1 MSETTAWWRDA
12 VIYQLYPRSFM
23 DSNND
28 GIGDLNGIISKL
40 DYLNDGTETSLGIDA
55 IWLNPVYPSPQYDF
69 GYDIIN
75 HCDIDPQYGTMEDFE
90 RLLKEAH
97 SRGIRVIMD
106 YVPSVT
112 SHLNPWFLESRSS
125 RTNPKRDWYIWKET
139 KGRGIYPNNW
149 MGFFG
154 GRAWEWDN
162 KTQSYYYHN
171 SLPEQP
177 DLNWRNPEVEKAM
190 LDVVRFWFEK
200 GVDGFRI
207 DVLNYAYKDR
217 YLRSNPLC
225 IGRRPYEMQR
235 HIHDKDL
242 PEAYG
247 LAGKLR
253 AVAEEYGDR
262 MLVAEI
268 FSPDIDFA
276 CGFLGDDNDGVHMV
290 FNFSF
295 MNAGFSAPRL
305 RDEILKSENT
315 FGRKGWPA
323 YFLSNHDHVRHIT
336 RFEKGGFASE
346 KAFVSAALILTLRGT
361 PFIYMGEEIGMKEGR
376 LKRHEIMD
384 PPGRRYWPFFKGRD
398 GARTP
403 MQWNRAEYSG
413 FSSTK
418 PWLRVNPDYAHLNVE
433 FQSVNPDSLLNHYR
447 KLIRLRK
454 DHAALRCGSLKMLD
468 SHPDVLAYMREGKS
482 ENLAVCLNFSNEVR
496 TVTIKGF
503 ESRKAVRIFSYP
515 YISAPE
521 ISCSRITVP
530 PYGVMI
536 IAV

>member
-1 MSETTAWWRDA
+1 
-12 VIYQLYPRSFM
+12 
-23 DSNND
+23 
-28 GIGDLNGIISKL
+28 
-40 DYLNDGTETSLGIDA
+40 
-55 IWLNPVYPSPQYDF
+55 
-69 GYDIIN
+69 
-75 HCDIDPQYGTMEDFE
+75 
-90 RLLKEAH
+90 
-97 SRGIRVIMD
+97 
-106 YVPSVT
+106 
-112 SHLNPWFLESRSS
+112 
-125 RTNPKRDWYIWKET
+125 
-139 KGRGIYPNNW
+139 
-149 MGFFG
+149 
-154 GRAWEWDN
+154 
-162 KTQSYYYHN
+162 
-171 SLPEQP
+171 
-177 DLNWRNPEVEKAM
+177 
-190 LDVVRFWFEK
+190 
-200 GVDGFRI
+200 
-207 DVLNYAYKDR
+207 
-217 YLRSNPLC
+217 
-225 IGRRPYEMQR
+225 
-235 HIHDKDL
+235 
-242 PEAYG
+242 
-247 LAGKLR
+247 
-253 AVAEEYGDR
+253 
-262 MLVAEI
+262 
-268 FSPDIDFA
+268 
-276 CGFLGDDNDGVHMV
+276 
-290 FNFSF
+290 
-295 MNAGFSAPRL
+295 
-305 RDEILKSENT
+305 
-315 FGRKGWPA
+315 
-323 YFLSNHDHVRHIT
+323 
-336 RFEKGGFASE
+336 
-346 KAFVSAALILTLRGT
+346 
-361 PFIYMGEEIGMKEGR
+361 MGEEIGMKEGR